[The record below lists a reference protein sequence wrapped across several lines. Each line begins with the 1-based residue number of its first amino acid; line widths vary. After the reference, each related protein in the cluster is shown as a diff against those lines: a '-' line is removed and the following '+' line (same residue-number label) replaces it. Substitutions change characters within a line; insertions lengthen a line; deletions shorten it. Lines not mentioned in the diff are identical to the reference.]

1 MRQLCLTV
9 TNLLS
14 LQCFKLRS
22 TLIQPPPIFAEPLI
36 STLGL
41 SRYNRYWTYLNVLL
55 ESKSSFYPEI
65 LFFKAPICEKVDCWV
80 LFWVHEI
87 LKLWI
92 ALHHKALESNQLG
105 MPKSNSLL
113 SSFRYSMSGISQQPQ
128 LGIHYSK
135 YRRKRGRLKDNSRYS
150 TSHNRDKCFNLKL
163 PLPWNLVQ
171 NPNSWVSSSTSVTM
185 RSRGLS
191 FLKVKKVN

>member
-9 TNLLS
+9 TNPLS
-14 LQCFKLRS
+14 LQCFKLRN
-22 TLIQPPPIFAEPLI
+22 TFIQPPPMFAEPLI

-41 SRYNRYWTYLNVLL
+41 SRYNRYWTYSNVLL

-92 ALHHKALESNQLG
+92 CRSGGPPSQSIRVWPVGKPKVQLTLTAFILQEG
-105 MPKSNSLL
+105 QLWNTPTATAQDTLL
-113 SSFRYSMSGISQQPQ
+113 QVKEEEKKKEREAQKQ
-128 LGIHYSK
+128 
-135 YRRKRGRLKDNSRYS
+135 
-150 TSHNRDKCFNLKL
+150 
-163 PLPWNLVQ
+163 
-171 NPNSWVSSSTSVTM
+171 
-185 RSRGLS
+185 
-191 FLKVKKVN
+191 LKVLNFIIGINVFI